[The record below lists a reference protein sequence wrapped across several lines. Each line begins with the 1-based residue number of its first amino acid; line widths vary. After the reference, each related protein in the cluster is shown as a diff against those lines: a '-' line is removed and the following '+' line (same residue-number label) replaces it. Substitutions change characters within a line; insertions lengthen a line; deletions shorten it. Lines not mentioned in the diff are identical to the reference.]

1 MLVSRP
7 CLPPPFVA
15 PPSVL
20 QELTYI
26 IKQDI
31 SDLNTQI
38 GQLQQITKSG
48 SDGKSGGGKKK
59 EAKQV
64 EEHNSNV
71 VVLLQSKLAEM
82 GIGFKDV
89 LEIRTQVRALLSFL
103 DLKVSY

>member
-1 MLVSRP
+1 MLDSRP
-7 CLPPPFVA
+7 CLPSPVVARPP
-15 PPSVL
+15 VL

-89 LEIRTQVRALLSFL
+89 LEIRTQVLALVSFL
-103 DLKVSY
+103 DLKISY